1 MKEGTT
7 REAAAEPARRDI
19 DAERGP
25 DATGARVLELQRTAG
40 NALVGRYLIELQR
53 QPAATAPA
61 ATQWGRA
68 YGTRKS
74 YFGQTYETYKAAIP
88 KLTPASKTAGTARSG
103 GLTRAQLFHVFTD
116 LAGDAAA
123 DAEVMK
129 KAERYLSELNKA
141 FDLMG
146 IDTLEAQA
154 AFLAH
159 AFVESD
165 QFRRLTEATAG
176 QQRYQEYPAQAERLD
191 VGGLE
196 KLYKPGTKNRRTID
210 PIGDW
215 SFIGRGPLQVTH
227 RANYVQTLAYLE
239 KQAEAEEAAGK
250 ADRAARL
257 RETVDAVKADPK
269 QASNPRHT
277 FLFSAAYMR
286 MAGGD
291 VRSAKKS
298 AKTFGGKGSESVWMT
313 GGHADPQATKKAA
326 AWSRA
331 LETLGGS

>member
-1 MKEGTT
+1 VTWT
-7 REAAAEPARRDI
+7 RPREPPI
-19 DAERGP
+19 S
-25 DATGARVLELQRTAG
+25 ARVFSSCSGRPGTQWSAATCSSSSVSRRRRPRRPSGAARTA
-40 NALVGRYLIELQR
+40 RER
-53 QPAATAPA
+53 ATS
-61 ATQWGRA
+61 ATP
-68 YGTRKS
+68 TRPQS
-74 YFGQTYETYKAAIP
+74 
-88 KLTPASKTAGTARSG
+88 
-103 GLTRAQLFHVFTD
+103 
-116 LAGDAAA
+116 
-123 DAEVMK
+123 
-129 KAERYLSELNKA
+129 
-141 FDLMG
+141 
-146 IDTLEAQA
+146 

-176 QQRYQEYPAQAERLD
+176 QECYREYPTDEERLD

-239 KQAEAEEAAGK
+239 KQAEAEEAAGRK
-250 ADRAARL
+250 DRAVRL

-298 AKTFGGKGSESVWMT
+298 AKTFGGTGAESVWMT
-313 GGHADPQATKKAA
+313 GGHTDPQATKKAA
-326 AWSRA
+326 AWGRA
-331 LETLGGS
+331 LEALDGS

>member
-1 MKEGTT
+1 V
-7 REAAAEPARRDI
+7 EPAGREG
-19 DAERGP
+19 DAAPEP
-25 DATGARVLELQRTAG
+25 DRADARVLDLQRTAG
-40 NALVGRYLIELQR
+40 NAVVGRYLLELQR
-53 QPAATAPA
+53 QPAAPA
-61 ATQWGRA
+61 ATQWSSA

-74 YFGQTYETYKAAIP
+74 YFGQTYEAYKAAIP
-88 KLTPASKTAGTARSG
+88 DITPASETAGTARSG

-116 LAGDAAA
+116 LAADAA
-123 DAEVMK
+123 AEVMK
-129 KAERYLSELNKA
+129 KAEVYLAELNQA

-176 QQRYQEYPAQAERLD
+176 QQRYVEYPKQGERLD
-191 VGGLE
+191 IGGLE

-239 KQAEAEEAAGK
+239 KQAEAEEAAGREK
-250 ADRAARL
+250 RAARL
-257 RETVDAVKADPK
+257 RETVEAVKADPK

-286 MAGGD
+286 MAGGH
-291 VRSAKKS
+291 VRAAKKS
-298 AKTFGGKGSESVWMT
+298 AKTFGGTDSESVWMT
-313 GGHADPQATKKAA
+313 GGHVDPQATKKAA
-326 AWSRA
+326 AWTRA
-331 LETLGGS
+331 LEALGGS

>member
-1 MKEGTT
+1 VKEGAT
-7 REAAAEPARRDI
+7 REAASEHGHRDADAAPGAEDL
-19 DAERGP
+19 
-25 DATGARVLELQRTAG
+25 GARVLELQRSAG
-40 NALVGRYLIELQR
+40 NAVVGRYLRELQR
-53 QPAATAPA
+53 QPAAAPA

-74 YFGQTYETYKAAIP
+74 YFGHTYEAYKAAIP
-88 KLTPASKTAGTARSG
+88 ALTPASETAGTARSG

-116 LAGDAAA
+116 LAADAAA
-123 DAEVMK
+123 NPEVMK
-129 KAERYLSELNKA
+129 KADRYLAELNQA

-146 IDTLEAQA
+146 IDTLEAQS

-176 QQRYQEYPAQAERLD
+176 QERYREYPTDEERLD

-239 KQAEAEEAAGK
+239 KQAEAEEAAGRK
-250 ADRAARL
+250 DRAVRL

-298 AKTFGGKGSESVWMT
+298 AKTFGGKGPESVWMT
-313 GGHADPQATKKAA
+313 GGHTDPQATKKAA
-326 AWSRA
+326 AWGRA
-331 LETLGGS
+331 LEALGGS

>member
-1 MKEGTT
+1 VKEGAT
-7 REAAAEPARRDI
+7 REAAVEPAQREVVASPAADS
-19 DAERGP
+19 A
-25 DATGARVLELQRTAG
+25 GARLLDLQRTAG
-40 NALVGRYLIELQR
+40 NALVGRYLKELQR
-53 QPAATAPA
+53 QPATATPA
-61 ATQWGRA
+61 ATGWGRA

-74 YFGQTYETYKAAIP
+74 YLGQTYEAYKAAIP
-88 KLTPASKTAGTARSG
+88 ALTPASKTAGTARKG
-103 GLTRAQLFHVFTD
+103 GLTRAQLFHIFTD
-116 LAGDAAA
+116 LAADAAA
-123 DAEVMK
+123 DPEVMK
-129 KAERYLSELNKA
+129 KAERYLKELNQA

-146 IDTLEAQA
+146 IDTLEAQS

-176 QQRYQEYPAQAERLD
+176 QQRYREYPTDAEKLD

-196 KLYKPGTKNRRTID
+196 QLYKPGTKNRRTID

-239 KQAEAEEAAGK
+239 KQAEAEEAAGH
-250 ADRAARL
+250 ADRAVRL
-257 RETVDAVKADPK
+257 RETLEAVKADPK

-286 MAGGD
+286 MAGGH
-291 VRSAKKS
+291 VRSAKKG
-298 AKTFGGKGSESVWMT
+298 AKTFGGTGAESVWMT
-313 GGHADPQATKKAA
+313 GGHTDPQATKKAA
-326 AWSRA
+326 AWTRA
-331 LETLGGS
+331 VETLGG